1 MIKNIKL
8 GIDCHLYD
16 KNTNKELNRYDKFTE
31 SILVINKDDEPN
43 IVTDSANIKQIYGGN
58 IIVQIGDDRFILDDG
73 YQPVLIRSGYITY
86 NNYDIE
92 KIENPK
98 IGKAIKVKMYKDI
111 IMAFRSILP
120 DVNIV
125 DNNYKNTTIVV
136 DKYNNFYKLII
147 SLDDVD
153 NLINKN
159 IKRKDNQLPFYPFKK
174 GIDKYGN
181 YHIAIFCERLSDGF
195 PKSNM
200 IDSSYQLVNKL
211 MNNLVNIDTY
221 HCEWQQIRKRILYY
235 NNEI

>member
-92 KIENPK
+92 I
-98 IGKAIKVKMYKDI
+98 
-111 IMAFRSILP
+111 
-120 DVNIV
+120 
-125 DNNYKNTTIVV
+125 
-136 DKYNNFYKLII
+136 
-147 SLDDVD
+147 
-153 NLINKN
+153 
-159 IKRKDNQLPFYPFKK
+159 
-174 GIDKYGN
+174 
-181 YHIAIFCERLSDGF
+181 
-195 PKSNM
+195 
-200 IDSSYQLVNKL
+200 
-211 MNNLVNIDTY
+211 
-221 HCEWQQIRKRILYY
+221 
-235 NNEI
+235 